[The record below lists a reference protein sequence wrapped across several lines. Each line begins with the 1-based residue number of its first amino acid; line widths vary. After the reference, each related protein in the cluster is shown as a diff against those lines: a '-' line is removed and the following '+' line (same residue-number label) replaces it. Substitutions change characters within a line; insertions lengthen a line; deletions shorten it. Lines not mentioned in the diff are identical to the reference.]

1 MRACK
6 SFARWSADF
15 EDRVRDLSDDI
26 LELWYFRM
34 LAVKRAATSA
44 RRENSVLAFTLGG
57 FHLFTSLITSQK
69 NQGHHFQE
77 RHRPLWHRWIR
88 RSTPHILQGC
98 DRKVRPLGDIIIRAQ
113 MLSIKIFIFSSA
125 TRATVWR
132 SLIWNATERATKL
145 SSTSIASTTFS
156 YRWSSDIFKKYF
168 LSLKWPWVRSSAS
181 EICGIWLR
189 DDSSP
194 LELLI

>member
-1 MRACK
+1 M
-6 SFARWSADF
+6 
-15 EDRVRDLSDDI
+15 
-26 LELWYFRM
+26 LELWHFRM

-44 RRENSVLAFTLGG
+44 RRENSVLAFTSGG
-57 FHLFTSLITSQK
+57 FELLTSLIWSQQ

-77 RHRPLWHRWIR
+77 RHRPLWDRWVR

-98 DRKVRPLGDIIIRAQ
+98 DRKVRPLGDIMIRAQ
-113 MLSIKIFIFSSA
+113 RLSIKIQLLISIFSSA

-156 YRWSSDIFKKYF
+156 YRWSFDIF

-181 EICGIWLR
+181 KVCGLWLGY
-189 DDSSP
+189 DSSH